1 MRKLLVVLFIMII
14 LGFGVVGV
22 NQQFDE
28 PEEVIKPTNPNTIN
42 IHSY

>member
-22 NQQFDE
+22 NQQLNE
-28 PEEVIKPTNPNTIN
+28 PDEVIMPTNSNTIS
-42 IHSY
+42 IQS